1 MMIPGDLDTPPVFL
15 YQFSLNRKSYQRHVI
30 TKSAISGQV
39 IVSRRHLHMCRNP
52 ALGRSLH
59 VRTIGTN
66 LHVRTVYARANL
78 YPMLD
83 TDTYGAVQRCFKTIC
98 TSVQSHQSLIFPH
111 PWQPI
116 EHISKTLIMPHPML
130 FTRSIFLR
138 HLKRSRTLG
147 QNHFLT
153 GRLRYHV

>member
-1 MMIPGDLDTPPVFL
+1 MMIPGDLDTPLVFL

-39 IVSRRHLHMCRNP
+39 IVSRKHLHMCRNP
-52 ALGRSLH
+52 ALGTSLQ
-59 VRTIGTN
+59 VRILGTH

-78 YPMLD
+78 YLLLD
-83 TDTYGAVQRCFKTIC
+83 TDTYGAVQRCFKSVC
-98 TSVQSHQSLIFPH
+98 ASVQSHQSLSFPTEETLD

-116 EHISKTLIMPHPML
+116 EHLSKTLIMPHPML
-130 FTRSIFLR
+130 FTRNIFHR

-147 QNHFLT
+147 QDHF
-153 GRLRYHV
+153 